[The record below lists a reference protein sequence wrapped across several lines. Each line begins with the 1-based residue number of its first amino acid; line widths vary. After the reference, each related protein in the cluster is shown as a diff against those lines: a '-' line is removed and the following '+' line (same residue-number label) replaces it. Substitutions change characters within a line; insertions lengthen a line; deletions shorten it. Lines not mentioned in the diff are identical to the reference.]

1 MRVQKA
7 WVGSVAADIV
17 SRLVADGLV
26 VANVAKEELVREV
39 RDVMMDELMAEDRI
53 NEEVRELLKSYEPE
67 IEKGR
72 MDYKKLFDMTKHRLI
87 RERNIII

>member
-7 WVGSVAADIV
+7 WVGIVAADIV
-17 SRLVADGLV
+17 SRLLTDGLV
-26 VANVAKEELVREV
+26 TAAVTKEELVREV
-39 RDVMMDELMAEDRI
+39 RDIMMDELMAEDRV

-72 MDYKKLFDMTKHRLI
+72 MDYKKLFDMTKHKLI
-87 RERNIII
+87 RERNIVI